1 MVWGAKA
8 TVAGIVAAVTAVAVG
23 IPLGVAAVRDGG
35 PRPATRS
42 APAPTTGRP
51 AAPAGAS
58 VVALTRRVPCPERAG
73 PAAGLAGIARFV
85 AVTAVSCDRVDRMIR
100 GARWQVEVRGVA
112 VSGIDRVVRALRL
125 PSERRSGTTSCT
137 ANIALAPSVALVD
150 AAGRY
155 VVPRVPVDAC
165 DHPLQAAMLA
175 FDAVRWREVSARPV
189 RREASRQAV
198 AAGCDMKA
206 KNLLEVYADLGAQR
220 SGSGPVAPSLR
231 RPAHVCVFRVTGADR
246 EVGSFV
252 RGFALRPDATRRLLG
267 ALTGPAPRGE
277 CPPVHEFAFI
287 TVDHGPYV
295 QVELGGCWRVE
306 RSYPREGVGTA
317 DPAVAAAVLGRG

>member
-1 MVWGAKA
+1 MVRGAKA
-8 TVAGIVAAVTAVAVG
+8 TVAGIVAAVIAVAVG
-23 IPLGVAAVRDGG
+23 IPLAVAAVRDGG

-51 AAPAGAS
+51 AASPEAS

-73 PAAGLAGIARFV
+73 PATGRSRTAPFH
-85 AVTAVSCDRVDRMIR
+85 AVTAVSCDRADRIIR
-100 GARWQVEVRGVA
+100 GARWEVEVRGVA
-112 VSGIDRVVRALRL
+112 VSGIPRLVRALRL
-125 PSERRSGTTSCT
+125 PSERRSGTTTCT
-137 ANIALAPSVALVD
+137 ANIELAPSIALVD
-150 AAGRY
+150 ARGRY
-155 VVPRVPVDAC
+155 LVPRVPVDAC
-165 DHPLQAAMLA
+165 DHPLQAVMLA
-175 FDAVRWREVSARPV
+175 FDAVGWREVSARPV
-189 RREASRQAV
+189 RRQASRQAV

-206 KNLLEVYADLGAQR
+206 KNLLDVYAGLGAQR

-231 RPAHVCVFRVTGADR
+231 RPTHVCVFRVTRADR

-252 RGFALRPDATRRLLG
+252 RGFALRPDASRRLLG
-267 ALTGPAPRGE
+267 ALTGPAPGGE
-277 CPPVHEFAFI
+277 CPPVRVFAFVTI
-287 TVDHGPYV
+287 DGGPYV